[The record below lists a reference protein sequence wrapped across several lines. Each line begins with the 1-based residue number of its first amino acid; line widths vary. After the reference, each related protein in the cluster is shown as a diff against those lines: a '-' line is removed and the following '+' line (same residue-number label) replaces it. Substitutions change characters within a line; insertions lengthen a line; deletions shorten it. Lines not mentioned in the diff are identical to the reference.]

1 MPSRQLDTNHGG
13 IMLITVQGLYENGA
27 IKLDEI
33 PAGIRKAKV
42 IITLIPESDLDEE
55 WESMKLS
62 SQSFSEWDNEMD
74 SIYDSL

>member
-1 MPSRQLDTNHGG
+1 
-13 IMLITVQGLYENGA
+13 MLITVQGLYENGA